1 MYINIYFTISC
12 VSYFKLLSM
21 SLVQSDN
28 DAKAI
33 EFVADNVVGP
43 LLDMEK
49 RHFEWHHE
57 SRCCIANITSNFSK
71 AHVTR
76 DSSSPAIFQSV

>member
-49 RHFEWHHE
+49 RHFE
-57 SRCCIANITSNFSK
+57 
-71 AHVTR
+71 
-76 DSSSPAIFQSV
+76 